1 MKLGYETAHME
12 NHLMY
17 EELALFELSVWLGL
31 SAWIANATPVLGGGG
46 RPIDGGRVF
55 RDGYRILGDGKSI
68 RGFIVGVLFGTLV
81 GVAQFVSAPY
91 LRPLLAQFVTIT
103 SEMDYVLSISIPAAF
118 LLSIGALTGDVVGS
132 FIKRRVNVKSG
143 DPSPFLD
150 QLGFI
155 IMALIFAYP
164 LLIPSPIFVVIL
176 ILTTLGIHWLSNALG
191 YLLGLKDHPW

>member
-1 MKLGYETAHME
+1 
-12 NHLMY
+12 MY
-17 EELALFELSVWLGL
+17 EELALFELAVWLGL

-55 RDGYRILGDGKSI
+55 RDGNRILGDGKSV
-68 RGFIVGVLFGTLV
+68 RGFIVGVFFGTLV
-81 GVAQFVSAPY
+81 GVGQFIAAPY
-91 LRPLLAQFVTIT
+91 LRPILAQFVTVT
-103 SEMDYVLSISIPAAF
+103 PEMDSVLFISIPAAF
-118 LLSIGALTGDVVGS
+118 LLSFGALTGDLVGS

-155 IMALIFAYP
+155 IMALIFVFP
-164 LLIPSPIFVVIL
+164 LMVPDSIFVITL

-191 YLLGLKDHPW
+191 YLLGLKKNPW

>member
-1 MKLGYETAHME
+1 
-12 NHLMY
+12 MY
-17 EELALFELSVWLGL
+17 EELALLELAIWLGL

-46 RPIDGGRVF
+46 RPIDGGRIF
-55 RDGYRILGDGKSI
+55 RDGNRVLGDGKSI
-68 RGFIVGVLFGTLV
+68 RGFIVGVFFGTLV
-81 GVAQFVSAPY
+81 GVGQVIAAPY

-103 SEMDYVLSISIPAAF
+103 PEMDFVLFISIPVAF
-118 LLSIGALTGDVVGS
+118 LFSLGALTGDLVGS

-155 IMALIFAYP
+155 IMALIFAFP
-164 LLIPSPIFVVIL
+164 LMMPSPVFVIIL

-191 YLLGLKDHPW
+191 YLLGLKENPW